1 MMAELRQIL
10 DGTNRVNL
18 SEQAMAMGGSKLALV
33 TANLAAMF
41 EVHHV
46 HND

>member
-1 MMAELRQIL
+1 MGGMGAMIMGGANLPL
-10 DGTNRVNL
+10 VTSNL
-18 SEQAMAMGGSKLALV
+18 S
-33 TANLAAMF
+33 NMF

>member
-1 MMAELRQIL
+1 MSDLQHII
-10 DGTNRVNL
+10 DGTNKISL
-18 SEQAMAMGGSKLALV
+18 TTQPTIMGGSKLALV
-33 TANLAAMF
+33 TANLSNMF